1 MKSRATLP
9 QLKKFDVTQK
19 ILEALADVESRAIIF
34 SMVNKAMT
42 ASDLSYVLKIPL
54 SSVYKKLSDLQE
66 LSLVYVERNVL
77 SEDGKKH
84 RFYRSRIK
92 KAEITIKK
100 PEPILTMHP
109 NTNRGI

>member
-1 MKSRATLP
+1 MKRHATLP

-34 SMVNKAMT
+34 TMVNEAMT
-42 ASDLSYVLKIPL
+42 ASDLSYALKIPL

-66 LSLVYVERNVL
+66 LTLVHVEKNIL
-77 SEDGKKH
+77 AEDGKKH

-92 KAEITIKK
+92 KAEIIIKK
-100 PEPILTMHP
+100 PEPTLTMQP
-109 NTNRGI
+109 NTDSHV